1 MMEFRG
7 NHAQK
12 PNQMKNVPT
21 GSAGTKPSASNS
33 KYGPRAVIQAIN
45 NSTNEGWISLVKLGK
60 LYSDAAFVL
69 V

>member
-1 MMEFRG
+1 
-7 NHAQK
+7 
-12 PNQMKNVPT
+12 MKNVPT